1 MVSHPLFRT
10 TLITLAAAIGY
21 EGISAMISDVADMRA
36 SVAAK
41 TNAVAQAQPDG
52 LAARSGY
59 DRDTDRAVAD
69 ALEMLRRPANSS
81 LQREDVDRVGD
92 TLRPALARAPHDA
105 LLWLG
110 LAALEIGRDPN
121 SSAGAEPLKMA
132 YFTAPNDVRLMA
144 KRLEITTRMSG
155 PIDMQLKQLAE
166 GDVRLML
173 TRQPDQ
179 RAAVVSAYRQASN
192 QGKTLLEDAVRATDP
207 SFLRLLRG

>member
-1 MVSHPLFRT
+1 MVSHPLFRA
-10 TLITLAAAIGY
+10 TLIILAAAIGY

-52 LAARSGY
+52 IAARSGY

-69 ALEMLRRPANSS
+69 ALEILRRPANGS
-81 LQREDVDRVGD
+81 LQSKDVDRVGD

-110 LAALEIGRDPN
+110 LAAWETGRAPN
-121 SSAGAEPLKMA
+121 SPAGAEPLKMA
-132 YFTAPNDVRLMA
+132 YFTAPNEARLMA
-144 KRLEITTRMSG
+144 MRLAITTRMSG

-207 SFLRLLRG
+207 SFLKLLRG

>member
-1 MVSHPLFRT
+1 MVSHPLFRA
-10 TLITLAAAIGY
+10 TLIVLAAAIGY

-69 ALEMLRRPANSS
+69 ALDILRRPANGS
-81 LQREDVDRVGD
+81 LQSKDVDRVGD

-110 LAALEIGRDPN
+110 LAALETGRAPN

-132 YFTAPNDVRLMA
+132 YFTAPNDARLMA
-144 KRLEITTRMSG
+144 MRLEITTRMSG

-207 SFLRLLRG
+207 SFLKLLRG